1 MCPNQHTMANPNSF
15 GRSNST
21 KETASGLW
29 SPEGTAC
36 PEAAG
41 SRAAPEPCNQPARL
55 AKQQA
60 PTPRTARGTL
70 RSRGPMDSLHIDG
83 VTVRAG
89 EHTLLD
95 DLRLVVHPGELCA
108 LLGPS
113 GAGKSTL
120 MKAVLGVRKPASG
133 RVRLG
138 ERPMTEAGPIGY
150 VPQDDALHRVLT
162 VEKALDYSAQ
172 LRLPSLSAEARHARI
187 TDVLTRV
194 DLVQRRSVRVGRLSG
209 GQRKRVSVAMELLTA
224 PPVLVLDEP
233 TSGLD
238 PGMERRTMALFADL
252 ASEGRIVIVSTH
264 AMASIQRC
272 QVVVVLV
279 AGKLAYAGPPAGC
292 PEWFEALDM
301 NGIFPAIAK
310 HAPIV
315 WAKKWTAAPASRTAL
330 TRPAP
335 RLQPSGAA
343 SAPPPSTAAPAPSE
357 PAPSEPA
364 PSASPADRR
373 RTAEAELAALKAKM
387 GRPS

>member
-1 MCPNQHTMANPNSF
+1 
-15 GRSNST
+15 
-21 KETASGLW
+21 
-29 SPEGTAC
+29 
-36 PEAAG
+36 
-41 SRAAPEPCNQPARL
+41 
-55 AKQQA
+55 
-60 PTPRTARGTL
+60 
-70 RSRGPMDSLHIDG
+70 MDSLHIDG

-95 DLRLVVHPGELCA
+95 DLRIVVHPGELCA

-120 MKAVLGVRKPASG
+120 MKAVLGVRTPASG

-138 ERPMTEAGPIGY
+138 QQAMTEAGPIGY
-150 VPQDDALHRVLT
+150 VPQDDALHGVLT
-162 VEKALDYSAQ
+162 VDKALDYSAQ
-172 LRLPSLSAEARHARI
+172 LRLPGLSASERHSRI

-238 PGMERRTMALFADL
+238 PGMERRTMQLFADL
-252 ASEGRIVIVSTH
+252 AREGRILIVSTH
-264 AMASIQRC
+264 AMASIERC

-279 AGKLAYAGPPAGC
+279 AGKLAYAGPPSAC
-292 PEWFEALDM
+292 PEWFGALDM

-310 HAPIV
+310 HAPLV
-315 WAKKWTAAPASRTAL
+315 WAKKWAQSPHARTAL

-335 RLQPSGAA
+335 RLLPSSAA
-343 SAPPPSTAAPAPSE
+343 SETSADTRPAPSTEPQATEPVSTAPEASAPAPS
-357 PAPSEPA
+357 A
-364 PSASPADRR
+364 ADRR
-373 RTAEAELAALKAKM
+373 RTAEAELAAIKAKM
-387 GRPS
+387 GRTP